1 MDGRMCRW
9 FWVSGVLSG
18 AMLLAA
24 LVAARRADGQYV
36 PGIPLYEFSA
46 FYAGDLEISPGA
58 TMVLNGRVHS
68 NQDVYLG
75 GAGGLLSIGDNPGV
89 GIRTVQVSAGGNVYR
104 GTKHNSQ
111 CGTAAVNVDMLSD
124 FVAPFGD
131 LDPRSLPC
139 HTASTRLVPPSELAQ
154 FRGTMA
160 VGGAY
165 NVPDASIQEV
175 GGSYWQLA
183 DLRIVL
189 RLQPTPPHTFEVRD
203 AANAVDG
210 LRTAY
215 LRTFLADQGW
225 NAANSTVP
233 GTTPLFYTAVP
244 LATAGC
250 GCTDA
255 NPTCGCGSPPLVA
268 CGWTNASC
276 YDPPFGSPGT
286 AVPGFPADTTRV
298 YGRKMFDGDAR
309 RGGFYDQREKKW
321 MLLLNLNVAD
331 LVRWN
336 SLVGGPLFNPSDTG
350 HGGIAIFATVDGP
363 DSGGINNYGVRIFGS
378 RNLPIPGGIGVAA
391 DPTGLTLV
399 SDQPL
404 YVLGDYNRGLVAS
417 GDAPRQPASLV
428 GDTINVLSN
437 RYWDANCSGL
447 QCRDGQS
454 PASLNSPVRD
464 AVETRINAALLGGT
478 DVTSVGNFN
487 GGLQNFPRFHED
499 WSGVQL
505 VMRGSFV
512 SIDTPRHAQGAW
524 CGTGSVC
531 NIYNPP
537 TRSWTFE
544 DAFLTAVNL
553 PPLSPR
559 LTCGNG
565 LLEDGETC
573 DDGNTSP
580 GDCCAPTCAPEPTE
594 LSCADDGS
602 ACTVDACD
610 GAGSCAHAP
619 GNQGIVCRPAAGA
632 CDAAEECSGS
642 APLCPPDALASAGTP
657 CAEDGEPCT
666 IDQCDGG
673 GACVHPAGNAATVCR
688 AAAGG
693 CDAAELYDGAQPSCP
708 PDVFAPSGTPC
719 VDDGELCTVDQCNGG
734 GVCAHP
740 AGNAGTMCRPA
751 SGVCDVAESCDG
763 ILSGCPADARV
774 AAGTSCREAAHEC
787 DAVESCD
794 GIAAVCPEDAMS
806 PDASACDDGDA
817 CSTGEQCSDGLCGG
831 GAATVCDDGDACT
844 RDSCTP
850 SGGCRFD
857 IEPAPSCRSAR
868 NSVFRL
874 SGGQKPK
881 LTWRWSKG
889 QTTDAAEFGDPTA
902 GTAYTMCVYDAAGL
916 VMRSPVPPNPSAWRH
931 LATHGF
937 RYRDGAAGIQKM
949 TLLGSGA
956 ERSKVSA
963 SAAGFPAPVLGSG
976 LVPPVVVQ
984 LFTDSGP
991 TCWDS
996 NFEAADITRNDGE
1009 RLKAKAIR

>member
-1 MDGRMCRW
+1 MCGRFRVRRVPC
-9 FWVSGVLSG
+9 G
-18 AMLLAA
+18 AIVLAA
-24 LVAARRADGQYV
+24 LIVARSAGGQSA
-36 PGIPLYEFSA
+36 PGIALYEFAA

-58 TMVLNGRVHS
+58 TMTFHGRVHS
-68 NQDVYLG
+68 NRDVYLG
-75 GAGGLLSIGDNPGV
+75 GAGGVLTIGDNPGAGV
-89 GIRTVQVSAGGNVYR
+89 GTVQVSAGGNIYR
-104 GTKHNSQ
+104 GTKHNNQ
-111 CGTAAVNVDMLSD
+111 CGIAAVNVDMLRD
-124 FVAPFGD
+124 VVAPFGD
-131 LDPRSLPC
+131 LDPRTLPC
-139 HTASTRLVPPSELAQ
+139 PTSETRLVPPSELAQ
-154 FRGTMA
+154 WRGTMA

-165 NVPDASIQEV
+165 EAPDATILEV
-175 GGSYWQLA
+175 GGPYWQLA

-189 RLQPTPPHTFEVRD
+189 HLQATPPHTIEVRD
-203 AANAVDG
+203 VANAVDPV
-210 LRTAY
+210 RTAF
-215 LRTFLADQGW
+215 LATFLADQGW

-233 GTTPLFYTAVP
+233 GTAPLFYTAVP

-255 NPTCGCGSPPLVA
+255 NPSS

-276 YDPPFGSPGT
+276 YDPPFGPPGT

-309 RGGFYDQREKKW
+309 RGGFYDWREKKW
-321 MLLLNLNVAD
+321 MLLLNLNAAD
-331 LVRWN
+331 LLRWN
-336 SLVGGPLFNPSDTG
+336 SFVGGPLFDPSDIS

-437 RYWDANCSGL
+437 AYWNASCAGF

-454 PASLNSPVRD
+454 PV
-464 AVETRINAALLGGT
+464 AVLSAARRAVDTRINAALLGGT

-505 VMRGSFV
+505 VMRESFV
-512 SIDTPRHAQGAW
+512 SIDTPRHARGAW
-524 CGTGSVC
+524 CGTGLAC
-531 NIYNPP
+531 NIYNAP

-544 DAFLTAVNL
+544 DAFLSAVNL

-565 LLEDGETC
+565 TLEEGETC

-580 GDCCAPTCAPEPTE
+580 GDCCAPTCAAEPLE

-619 GNQGIVCRPAAGA
+619 GNQGLVCRPAAGA
-632 CDAAEECSGS
+632 CDAPEECSGS
-642 APLCPPDALASAGTP
+642 DPLCPPDAFASAGTP

-688 AAAGG
+688 APAGE
-693 CDAAELYDGAQPSCP
+693 CDAAELCDGAQPSCP
-708 PDVFAPSGTPC
+708 PDVFAPSGAPC
-719 VDDGELCTVDQCNGG
+719 ADDGELCTIDQCNGG
-734 GVCAHP
+734 GACTHP
-740 AGNAGTMCRPA
+740 AGNAGTVCRPTGGA
-751 SGVCDVAESCDG
+751 CDVAESCDG
-763 ILSGCPADARV
+763 ILPGCPADARV
-774 AAGTSCREAAHEC
+774 AAGTGCREAAHDC
-787 DAVESCD
+787 DAVETCD
-794 GIAAVCPEDAMS
+794 GVAAVCPEDAMR
-806 PDASACDDGDA
+806 PDASPCDDGDA
-817 CSTGEQCSDGLCGG
+817 CSTGEQCSEGICGG
-831 GAATVCDDGDACT
+831 GSATVCDDGDACT
-844 RDSCTP
+844 RDRCAAI
-850 SGGCRFD
+850 GGCRFD
-857 IEPAPSCRSAR
+857 AEPALSCRSAGS
-868 NSVFRL
+868 SVFRL
-874 SGGQKPK
+874 SGGPKPK

-889 QTTDAAEFGDPTA
+889 QATEAAEFGDPTA
-902 GTAYTMCVYDAAGL
+902 GTAYTMCVYDAGGL
-916 VMRSPVPPNPSAWRH
+916 ILRSPVPPNPSGWRH
-931 LATHGF
+931 LGTHGF
-937 RYRDGAAGIQKM
+937 RYRDGADGIQKM
-949 TLLGSGA
+949 TLLGSDA
-956 ERSKVSA
+956 EHSKVSA
-963 SAAGFPAPVLGSG
+963 SGAGFPAPVLGSG

-996 NFEAADITRNDGE
+996 DFEAAEITRNDGE
-1009 RLKAKAIR
+1009 RLKAKGTR